1 MPMFE
6 IKSRWDGRVLFAL
19 ECGSLKLCV
28 EAAVKSGAIL
38 DGAILDGARL
48 DGAILDGA
56 RLVGA
61 ILDGARLDGA
71 RLDGARLVGAILDGA
86 RLDGAKLVGAILDG
100 ARLDGAR
107 LDGAKLVGAILDG
120 ARLVGARLDGARLV
134 GAILDGA
141 RLDGARLDGARLVGA
156 SLKNCKWGPL
166 TIQRAPIAIS
176 IPNYWQ
182 VYILD
187 SHMQIGCELHS
198 FEEWRKFK
206 DSRIKLMD
214 DQALAFWKQYGP
226 ALLAMCATRETG
238 GDASGG
244 GDEWATPCT

>member
-38 DGAILDGARL
+38 D
-48 DGAILDGA
+48 
-56 RLVGA
+56 
-61 ILDGARLDGA
+61 
-71 RLDGARLVGAILDGA
+71 
-86 RLDGAKLVGAILDG
+86 
-100 ARLDGAR
+100 
-107 LDGAKLVGAILDG
+107 
-120 ARLVGARLDGARLV
+120 